1 MIQVFCHK
9 YMYIYDNMD
18 TVLLEIQQ
26 RVSVFCTLH
35 VSLWWPEVETILAL
49 DYSAQFDAGLQYY
62 SL

>member
-9 YMYIYDNMD
+9 YMYMYNNMD
-18 TVLLEIQQ
+18 TVLLE
-26 RVSVFCTLH
+26 SVFCTLH

-49 DYSAQFDAGLQYY
+49 DYSAQFDAGLQY